1 MSRLATSQAGEK
13 ESEERH
19 AAGGDLDVEGQEDDE
34 EGNAKATTTMTVG
47 GNAVSEMGGARGGDR
62 AAPAM
67 GGSDGFPGGKF
78 LWVGVETPHRVHKQQ
93 LVYL

>member
-34 EGNAKATTTMTVG
+34 E